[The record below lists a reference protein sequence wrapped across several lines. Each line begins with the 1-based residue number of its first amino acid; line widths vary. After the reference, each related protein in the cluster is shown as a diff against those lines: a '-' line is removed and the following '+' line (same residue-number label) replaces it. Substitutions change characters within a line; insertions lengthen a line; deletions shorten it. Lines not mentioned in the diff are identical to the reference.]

1 MVVEAAV
8 VVVVE
13 AAVVVVVVPPP
24 PDVVVVVVGAAV
36 VVVVVIQS
44 PIESI
49 NPSFPIC
56 IVFPLLGADTS
67 LKNLSF
73 PCSNVVKELL
83 V

>member
-1 MVVEAAV
+1 MVVGAA
-8 VVVVE
+8 
-13 AAVVVVVVPPP
+13 
-24 PDVVVVVVGAAV
+24 VVVVVVGAAV
-36 VVVVVIQS
+36 VVVVVGAAVVVVVVVVVVQS

-56 IVFPLLGADTS
+56 IVLPLLGADIS
-67 LKNLSF
+67 LKNLSL